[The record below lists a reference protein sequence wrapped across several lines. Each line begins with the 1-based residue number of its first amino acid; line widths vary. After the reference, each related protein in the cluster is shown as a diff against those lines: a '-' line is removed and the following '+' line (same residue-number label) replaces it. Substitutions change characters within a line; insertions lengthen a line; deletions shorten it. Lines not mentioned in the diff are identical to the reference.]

1 VICVIL
7 SGRWCNITVLNVHAS
22 CEGKSDDS
30 FYKELQCVF
39 DQFPRFDMK
48 SLLDDFS
55 AEIGREM
62 FLN

>member
-1 VICVIL
+1 M
-7 SGRWCNITVLNVHAS
+7 T
-22 CEGKSDDS
+22 
-30 FYKELQCVF
+30 VF
-39 DQFPRFDMK
+39 DQFPRYDMK